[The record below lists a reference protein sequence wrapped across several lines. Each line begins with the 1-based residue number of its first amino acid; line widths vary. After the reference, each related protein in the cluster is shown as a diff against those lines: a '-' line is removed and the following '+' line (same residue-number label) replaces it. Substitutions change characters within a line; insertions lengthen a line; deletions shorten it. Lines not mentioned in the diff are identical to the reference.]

1 MSNEEFINAVNIA
14 SLVIDIMNYQEN
26 LTQTDKA
33 EILQNSQDISDLIID
48 KIDSHLQNQDKKIDL
63 ILQKIEEISK
73 EKL

>member
-26 LTQTDKA
+26 LTQTDKT
-33 EILQNSQDISDLIID
+33 EILQNSQNISDLIIN
-48 KIDSHLQNQDKKIDL
+48 KIDNHLQNQDKKIDL
-63 ILQKIEEISK
+63 ILQRLEELSK